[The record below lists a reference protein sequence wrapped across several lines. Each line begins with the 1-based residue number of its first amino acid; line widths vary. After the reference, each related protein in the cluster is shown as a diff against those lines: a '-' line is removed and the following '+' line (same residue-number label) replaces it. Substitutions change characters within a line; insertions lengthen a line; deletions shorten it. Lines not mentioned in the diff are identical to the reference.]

1 MVMRLPRFGWMAAAF
16 AAAGCAAATASAQV
30 TVRLRTDYRRYLL
43 FEPIVIRVRVENGT
57 REPLVFTGDAPNA
70 EMVFDVERAPGE
82 FVRAN
87 DAPVFTAP
95 FEVPGFGHGVV
106 AVELL
111 RLFDLPESG
120 PLAVAVRVKTGA
132 EEFASGKLLLDL
144 VPGLELARMDVRMP
158 GDPAERRSFQ
168 LRSIGRDNAEHLL
181 LRVDDTERRLCVGV
195 FDLGKLIRQRPP
207 QMMMGGDGVFHVLHQ
222 SAPVR
227 LTQSIYRDDRR
238 RLETVFHGVIGL
250 DARLAR
256 DEAGNVRVLGAG
268 PYTGDPIVAP
278 MRAEEGRPPDRLPDR
293 AKPPR

>member
-1 MVMRLPRFGWMAAAF
+1 MAAAW

-30 TVRLRTDYRRYLL
+30 TVRLRTEYRRYLL

-57 REPLVFTGDAPNA
+57 REALVFTGDAPNA
-70 EMVFDVERAPGE
+70 EMVFDVERSPGE
-82 FVRAN
+82 FVRSN
-87 DAPVFTAP
+87 GAPVLTAP

-132 EEFASGKLLLDL
+132 EEFVSGKLLLDL

-181 LRVDDTERRLCVGV
+181 LRVDDAGRRLCVGV

-227 LTQSIYRDDRR
+227 LTQSIYRDDQR
-238 RLETVFHGVIGL
+238 RLEMVFHGVVGL
-250 DARLAR
+250 DARLTR
-256 DEAGNVRVLGAG
+256 DDAGDVRVVGVG
-268 PYTGDPIVAP
+268 PYLGDPIVAP
-278 MRAEEGRPPDRLPDR
+278 MRAEQQRPPDRLPDR
-293 AKPPR
+293 TAPRR